1 MEQRTA
7 VQSDEAVSHFRVP
20 NCFLYRGKR
29 TQIAGRFLLDTSL
42 SSSPFLANSSR
53 HSLTSRIECN
63 SRAFYHLI
71 FSSRHLNATLQ
82 NRKTVEKFNT
92 RVRFFAA
99 WEAGIS
105 GAFAIEGEHL
115 LGDGDATSPFVSKND
130 ASVGTALRNL
140 LERRVISLAR
150 QHLHVGTRHRHLNFA
165 EDAIA
170 LDVGGIVAQ
179 HVL

>member
-71 FSSRHLNATLQ
+71 FSSRHLNATPEK
-82 NRKTVEKFNT
+82 RKNVEKFNICI
-92 RVRFFAA
+92 RFFAA
-99 WEAGIS
+99 PAVSSVRKCARTRMAPQDSSPKKSRRKDLGNFAGIFHS
-105 GAFAIEGEHL
+105 GFGSHFRA
-115 LGDGDATSPFVSKND
+115 
-130 ASVGTALRNL
+130 
-140 LERRVISLAR
+140 
-150 QHLHVGTRHRHLNFA
+150 
-165 EDAIA
+165 
-170 LDVGGIVAQ
+170 GGSRYSETTYDP
-179 HVL
+179 

>member
-29 TQIAGRFLLDTSL
+29 TQIGGRFLLDTSL
-42 SSSPFLANSSR
+42 SSSPFLANSTR
-53 HSLTSRIECN
+53 HSVTSRIECN
-63 SRAFYHLI
+63 SRAFCHLI
-71 FSSRHLNATLQ
+71 FSTRHLNATLE
-82 NRKTVEKFNT
+82 NRKRVEKFNT

-99 WEAGIS
+99 REAGIS

-150 QHLHVGTRHRHLNFA
+150 QNLQVVLVHFHFDLA
-165 EDAIA
+165 ECSVA
-170 LDVGGIVAQ
+170 LCVRRG
-179 HVL
+179 